1 MPAPRFIRWIVKD
14 WWLKLIALVAAV
26 VLWLFARLEQEYTR
40 ELKLGLDMSLLPT
53 EYVVVEQN
61 VDSVSVE
68 IRGKGRYLVQ
78 LGKFE
83 PKIVLPLVSM
93 REGRERLRIGPENV
107 KLPEQIQVRSLDP
120 YQIELVIERR
130 AKRKVAVIV
139 RSDGIPAEGFAISDI
154 DYDKTVDLYGTKE
167 VVSTFSHL
175 FSEPLNVDGV
185 SESFSTKLAI
195 QVPDTAGLATEPS
208 SILVK
213 VRVEPETTVVLS
225 NVPVSLK
232 GVPLQGQAYLLNK
245 EAKLTLRGPV
255 SLLRGYIKDEVEV
268 TISVSYMTPGDYR
281 VPADVSL
288 APGIKVENSEP
299 AVFRLLIR

>member
-1 MPAPRFIRWIVKD
+1 MAAPRIVRWIFKD

-26 VLWLFARLEQEYTR
+26 GLWLVARLEREYTR
-40 ELKLGLDMSLLPT
+40 ELKLALDMSLLPT

-61 VDSVSVE
+61 VDSVNVE
-68 IRGKGRYLVQ
+68 IRGKGRYLVR
-78 LGKFE
+78 LGRFK

-107 KLPEQIQVRSLDP
+107 NLPEQIQVRSLDP
-120 YQIELVIERR
+120 YQIELVIESR
-130 AKRKVAVIV
+130 AKRKVTVIV
-139 RSDGIPAEGFAISDI
+139 PLEGMPADRFAISAVE
-154 DYDKTVDLYGTKE
+154 YDKTVDLYGAKE
-167 VVSTFSHL
+167 VVSEFNQL
-175 FSEPLNVDGV
+175 FSEPLNVDGA
-185 SESFSTKLAI
+185 SESFSTKLAV

-213 VRVEPETTVVLS
+213 VRVEPETTVVLV

-245 EAKLTLRGPV
+245 EAKLTLKGPV
-255 SLLRGYIKDEVEV
+255 SLLRDFSKNEVEV
-268 TISVSYMTPGDYR
+268 SISVSSMTPGDYR

-299 AVFRLLIR
+299 AVFRLLVR

>member
-1 MPAPRFIRWIVKD
+1 MLAPRFIRWIVKD
-14 WWLKLIALVAAV
+14 WWLKLVALVAAV
-26 VLWLFARLEQEYTR
+26 VLWLFARLEREYTR

-83 PKIVLPLVSM
+83 PRIVLPLVSM

-107 KLPEQIQVRSLDP
+107 NLPEQIEVRSLDP

-130 AKRKVAVIV
+130 AKRKVTVIV

-185 SESFSTKLAI
+185 SESFSTKLVI

-255 SLLRGYIKDEVEV
+255 SLLRGFSKDEVEV
-268 TISVSYMTPGDYR
+268 SISVSSLMRGDYR
-281 VPADVSL
+281 LPADVSL
-288 APGIKVENSEP
+288 TPGVRVESEP

>member
-1 MPAPRFIRWIVKD
+1 MAKPRLIRWIVKD
-14 WWLKLIALVAAV
+14 WWLKLIALVVAV
-26 VLWLFARLEQEYTR
+26 VLWLFARLEREYTR

-68 IRGKGRYLVQ
+68 IRGKGRYLVR
-78 LGKFE
+78 LGRFD

-107 KLPEQIQVRSLDP
+107 NLPEQIQVRSLDP

-175 FSEPLNVDGV
+175 FSEPLNVEGV
-185 SESFSTKLAI
+185 SESFSTLLAI
-195 QVPDTAGLATEPS
+195 QVPDTAGLVTEPS
-208 SILVK
+208 SVLVK
-213 VRVEPETTVVLS
+213 VKVEPETTVVLT

-255 SLLRGYIKDEVEV
+255 SLLRGFSKDEVEV
-268 TISVSYMTPGDYR
+268 SISVSYMTPGDYR

>member
-83 PKIVLPLVSM
+83 PRIVLPLVSM

-107 KLPEQIQVRSLDP
+107 NLPEQIEVRSLDP

-139 RSDGIPAEGFAISDI
+139 RSDGIPAKGFAISDI

-255 SLLRGYIKDEVEV
+255 SLLRGYGKDEVEV
-268 TISVSYMTPGDYR
+268 TISVSSLTRGDYQL
-281 VPADVSL
+281 PADVSL
-288 APGIKVENSEP
+288 APGVRVESEP
-299 AVFRLLIR
+299 AVFRLLVR

>member
-1 MPAPRFIRWIVKD
+1 MAKPRLVRWIVKD
-14 WWLKLIALVAAV
+14 WWLKLIALVVAV
-26 VLWLFARLEQEYTR
+26 VLWLFARLEREYTR

-61 VDSVSVE
+61 VESVSVE

-83 PKIVLPLVSM
+83 PRIVLPLVSM

-107 KLPEQIQVRSLDP
+107 NLPEQIQVRSLDP
-120 YQIELVIERR
+120 YQIELVIERQ

-139 RSDGIPAEGFAISDI
+139 RSDGIPAQGFAISDI
-154 DYDKTVDLYGTKE
+154 DYDKTVDLYGAKE
-167 VVSTFSHL
+167 VVSSFSHL

-213 VRVEPETTVVLS
+213 VRVEPETTVVLT
-225 NVPVSLK
+225 NVAVNLK
-232 GVPLQGQAYLLNK
+232 GVPIQGQAYLLNK

-255 SLLRGYIKDEVEV
+255 SLLRGFSKDEVEV
-268 TISVSYMTPGDYR
+268 TISVSSLTRGDYR
-281 VPADVSL
+281 LPAEVSL
-288 APGIKVENSEP
+288 APVIRVENSEP
-299 AVFRLLIR
+299 AVFRLLVR

>member
-14 WWLKLIALVAAV
+14 WWLKLVALVAAV
-26 VLWLFARLEQEYTR
+26 VLWLFARLEREYTR

-83 PKIVLPLVSM
+83 PRIVLPLVSM
-93 REGRERLRIGPENV
+93 KEGNERLRIGPENV
-107 KLPEQIQVRSLDP
+107 NLPEQIQVRSLDP

-139 RSDGIPAEGFAISDI
+139 RSDGIPAEGFAISNI

-213 VRVEPETTVVLS
+213 VRVEPETTVVLL

-255 SLLRGYIKDEVEV
+255 SLLRGYSKDEVEV
-268 TISVSYMTPGDYR
+268 TISVSSLTRGDYR
-281 VPADVSL
+281 LPADVSL
-288 APGIKVENSEP
+288 APGVRVESEP
-299 AVFRLLIR
+299 AVFRLLVR

>member
-1 MPAPRFIRWIVKD
+1 MAKPRLVRWIVKD

-26 VLWLFARLEQEYTR
+26 VLWLFARLEREYTR

-68 IRGKGRYLVQ
+68 IRGKGRYLVR
-78 LGKFE
+78 LGRFN

-93 REGRERLRIGPENV
+93 REGRERLRLGPENV
-107 KLPEQIQVRSLDP
+107 NLPEQIQVRSLDP

-175 FSEPLNVDGV
+175 FSEPLNVEGV
-185 SESFSTKLAI
+185 SESFSTLLAI
-195 QVPDTAGLATEPS
+195 QVPDTAGLVTEPS
-208 SILVK
+208 SVLVK
-213 VRVEPETTVVLS
+213 VKVEPETTVVLT

-255 SLLRGYIKDEVEV
+255 SLLRGFSKDEVQV
-268 TISVSYMTPGDYR
+268 SISVSYMTPGDYR

>member
-1 MPAPRFIRWIVKD
+1 MAKPRLVRWIVKD

-26 VLWLFARLEQEYTR
+26 VLWLFARLEREYTR

-68 IRGKGRYLVQ
+68 IRGKGRYLVR
-78 LGKFE
+78 LGRFN

-93 REGRERLRIGPENV
+93 REGRERLRLGPENV
-107 KLPEQIQVRSLDP
+107 NLSEQIQVRSLDP

-175 FSEPLNVDGV
+175 FSEPLNVEGV
-185 SESFSTKLAI
+185 SESFSTLLAI
-195 QVPDTAGLATEPS
+195 QVPDTAGLVTEPS
-208 SILVK
+208 SVLVK
-213 VRVEPETTVVLS
+213 VKVEPETTVVLT

-255 SLLRGYIKDEVEV
+255 SLLRGFSKDEVHV
-268 TISVSYMTPGDYR
+268 SISVSYMTPGDYR

>member
-1 MPAPRFIRWIVKD
+1 MAKPRLVRWIVKD

-26 VLWLFARLEQEYTR
+26 VLWLFARLEREYTR

-68 IRGKGRYLVQ
+68 IRGKGRYLVR
-78 LGKFE
+78 LGRFN

-107 KLPEQIQVRSLDP
+107 NLPEQIQVRSLDP

-175 FSEPLNVDGV
+175 FSEPLNVEGV
-185 SESFSTKLAI
+185 SESFSTLLAI
-195 QVPDTAGLATEPS
+195 QVPDTAGLVTEPS
-208 SILVK
+208 SVLVK
-213 VRVEPETTVVLS
+213 VKVEPETTVVLT

-255 SLLRGYIKDEVEV
+255 SLLRGFSKDEVEV
-268 TISVSYMTPGDYR
+268 SISVSYMTPGDYR

-288 APGIKVENSEP
+288 APGIKVENSKP

>member
-1 MPAPRFIRWIVKD
+1 MAKPRLVRWIVKD

-26 VLWLFARLEQEYTR
+26 VLWLFARLEREYTR

-68 IRGKGRYLVQ
+68 IRGKGRYLVR
-78 LGKFE
+78 LGRFN

-107 KLPEQIQVRSLDP
+107 NLPEQIQVRSLDP

-175 FSEPLNVDGV
+175 FSEPLNVEGV
-185 SESFSTKLAI
+185 SESFSTLLAI
-195 QVPDTAGLATEPS
+195 QVPDTAGLVTEPS
-208 SILVK
+208 SVLVK
-213 VRVEPETTVVLS
+213 VKVEPETTVVLT

-255 SLLRGYIKDEVEV
+255 SLLRGFSKDEVQV
-268 TISVSYMTPGDYR
+268 SISVSYMTPGDYR

>member
-1 MPAPRFIRWIVKD
+1 MAKPRLVRWIVKD

-26 VLWLFARLEQEYTR
+26 VLWLFARLEREYTR

-68 IRGKGRYLVQ
+68 IRGKGRYLVR
-78 LGKFE
+78 LGKFN

-107 KLPEQIQVRSLDP
+107 NLPEQIQVRSLDP

-175 FSEPLNVDGV
+175 FSEPLNVEGV
-185 SESFSTKLAI
+185 SESFSTLLAI
-195 QVPDTAGLATEPS
+195 QVPDTAGLVTEPS
-208 SILVK
+208 SVLVK
-213 VRVEPETTVVLS
+213 VKVEPETTVVLT

-255 SLLRGYIKDEVEV
+255 SLLRGFSKDEVHV
-268 TISVSYMTPGDYR
+268 SISVSYMTPGDYR

>member
-14 WWLKLIALVAAV
+14 WWLKLVALVAAV
-26 VLWLFARLEQEYTR
+26 VLWLFARLEREYTR

-53 EYVVVEQN
+53 EYVVVDQN

-93 REGRERLRIGPENV
+93 KEGRERLRIGPENV
-107 KLPEQIQVRSLDP
+107 NLPEQIQVRSLDP
-120 YQIELVIERR
+120 YQIELGIERR

-139 RSDGIPAEGFAISDI
+139 RSDGIPAEGFAISNI

-185 SESFSTKLAI
+185 SVSFSTKLAI

-213 VRVEPETTVVLS
+213 VRVEPETTVVLT

-245 EAKLTLRGPV
+245 EVKLTLRGPV
-255 SLLRGYIKDEVEV
+255 SLLRGYSKDEVEV
-268 TISVSYMTPGDYR
+268 TISVSSLTRGDYR
-281 VPADVSL
+281 LPADVSL
-288 APGIKVENSEP
+288 APGVRVESEP
-299 AVFRLLIR
+299 AVFRLLVR

>member
-14 WWLKLIALVAAV
+14 WWLKLVALVAAV
-26 VLWLFARLEQEYTR
+26 VLWLFARLEREYTR

-53 EYVVVEQN
+53 EYVVVDQN

-93 REGRERLRIGPENV
+93 KEGRERLRIGPENV
-107 KLPEQIQVRSLDP
+107 NLPEQIQVRSLDP
-120 YQIELVIERR
+120 YQIELGIERR

-139 RSDGIPAEGFAISDI
+139 RSDGIPAEGFAISNI

-185 SESFSTKLAI
+185 SVSFSTKLAI

-213 VRVEPETTVVLS
+213 VRVEPETTVVLL

-255 SLLRGYIKDEVEV
+255 SLLRGYSKDEVEV
-268 TISVSYMTPGDYR
+268 TISVSSLTRGDYR
-281 VPADVSL
+281 LPADVSL
-288 APGIKVENSEP
+288 APGVRVESEP
-299 AVFRLLIR
+299 AVFRLLVR

>member
-1 MPAPRFIRWIVKD
+1 MAAPRIVRWIFKD

-26 VLWLFARLEQEYTR
+26 GLWLVARLEREYTR
-40 ELKLGLDMSLLPT
+40 ELKLALDMSLLPT

-61 VDSVSVE
+61 VDSVNVE
-68 IRGKGRYLVQ
+68 IRGKGRYLVR
-78 LGKFE
+78 LGRFK

-107 KLPEQIQVRSLDP
+107 NLPEQIQVRSLDP
-120 YQIELVIERR
+120 YQIELVIESR
-130 AKRKVAVIV
+130 AKRKVTVIV
-139 RSDGIPAEGFAISDI
+139 PLEGMPADRFAISAVE
-154 DYDKTVDLYGTKE
+154 YDKTVDLYGAKE
-167 VVSTFSHL
+167 VVSEFNQL
-175 FSEPLNVDGV
+175 FSEPLNVDGA
-185 SESFSTKLAI
+185 SESFSTKLAV

-213 VRVEPETTVVLS
+213 VRVEPETTVVLV

-245 EAKLTLRGPV
+245 EAKLILKGPV
-255 SLLRGYIKDEVEV
+255 SLLRDFSKNEVEV
-268 TISVSYMTPGDYR
+268 SISVSSMTPGDYR

-299 AVFRLLIR
+299 AVFRLLVR

>member
-1 MPAPRFIRWIVKD
+1 MLAPRFIRWIVKD
-14 WWLKLIALVAAV
+14 WWLKLVALVAAV
-26 VLWLFARLEQEYTR
+26 VLWLFARLEREYTR

-68 IRGKGRYLVQ
+68 IRGKGRYLVR
-78 LGKFE
+78 LGRFE

-107 KLPEQIQVRSLDP
+107 NLPEQIEVRSLDP

-130 AKRKVAVIV
+130 AKRKVTVIV

-185 SESFSTKLAI
+185 SESFSTKLVI

-255 SLLRGYIKDEVEV
+255 SLLRGYSKDEVEV
-268 TISVSYMTPGDYR
+268 SISVSSLMRGDYR
-281 VPADVSL
+281 LPADVSL
-288 APGIKVENSEP
+288 TPGVRVESEP
-299 AVFRLLIR
+299 AVFRLLVR

>member
-255 SLLRGYIKDEVEV
+255 SLLRGYSKDEVEV

>member
-1 MPAPRFIRWIVKD
+1 MAKPRLVRWIVKD

-26 VLWLFARLEQEYTR
+26 VLWLFARLEREYTR

-68 IRGKGRYLVQ
+68 IRGKGRYLVR
-78 LGKFE
+78 LGRFN

-93 REGRERLRIGPENV
+93 REGRERLRLGPENV
-107 KLPEQIQVRSLDP
+107 NLPEQIQVRSLDP

-175 FSEPLNVDGV
+175 FSEPLNVEGV
-185 SESFSTKLAI
+185 SESFSTLLAI
-195 QVPDTAGLATEPS
+195 QVPDTAGLVTEPS
-208 SILVK
+208 SVLVK
-213 VRVEPETTVVLS
+213 VKVEPETTVVLS

-232 GVPLQGQAYLLNK
+232 GIPLQGQAYLLNK

-255 SLLRGYIKDEVEV
+255 SLLRGFSKDEVHV
-268 TISVSYMTPGDYR
+268 SISVSYMTPGDYR

>member
-1 MPAPRFIRWIVKD
+1 MAKPRLVRWIVKD

-26 VLWLFARLEQEYTR
+26 VLWLFARLEREYTR

-78 LGKFE
+78 LRRFE
-83 PKIVLPLVSM
+83 PGIVLPLVSM
-93 REGRERLRIGPENV
+93 REGRERLRLGPENV
-107 KLPEQIQVRSLDP
+107 NLPEQIQVRSLDP

-175 FSEPLNVDGV
+175 FSEPLNVEGV
-185 SESFSTKLAI
+185 SESFSTLLAI
-195 QVPDTAGLATEPS
+195 QVPDTAGLVTEPS
-208 SILVK
+208 SVLVK
-213 VRVEPETTVVLS
+213 VKVEPETTVVLT

-255 SLLRGYIKDEVEV
+255 SLLRGFSKDEVQV
-268 TISVSYMTPGDYR
+268 SISVSYMTPGDYR

>member
-1 MPAPRFIRWIVKD
+1 MSAPRFIRWIVKD

-40 ELKLGLDMSLLPT
+40 ELKLGLDMFLLPT

-83 PKIVLPLVSM
+83 PRIVLPLVSM
-93 REGRERLRIGPENV
+93 REGRERLRFGPENV
-107 KLPEQIQVRSLDP
+107 NLPEQIEVRSLDP

-255 SLLRGYIKDEVEV
+255 SLLRGYSKDEVEV
-268 TISVSYMTPGDYR
+268 TISVSSLMRGDYR
-281 VPADVSL
+281 LPADVSL
-288 APGIKVENSEP
+288 TPGVRVESEP
-299 AVFRLLIR
+299 AVFRLLVR

>member
-1 MPAPRFIRWIVKD
+1 MAKPRLVRWIVKD

-26 VLWLFARLEQEYTR
+26 VLWLFARLEREYTR

-68 IRGKGRYLVQ
+68 IRGKGRYLVR
-78 LGKFE
+78 LGKFN

-93 REGRERLRIGPENV
+93 REGRERLRLGPENV
-107 KLPEQIQVRSLDP
+107 NLSEQIQVRSLDP

-175 FSEPLNVDGV
+175 FSEPLNVEGV
-185 SESFSTKLAI
+185 SESFSTLLAI
-195 QVPDTAGLATEPS
+195 QVPDTAGLVTEPS
-208 SILVK
+208 SVLVK
-213 VRVEPETTVVLS
+213 VKVEPETTVVLT

-255 SLLRGYIKDEVEV
+255 SLLRGFSKDEVHV
-268 TISVSYMTPGDYR
+268 SISVSYMTPGDYR

>member
-1 MPAPRFIRWIVKD
+1 MLAPRFIRWILKD
-14 WWLKLIALVAAV
+14 WWLKLVALVAAV
-26 VLWLFARLEQEYTR
+26 VLWLFARLEREYTR

-83 PKIVLPLVSM
+83 PRIVLPLVSM

-107 KLPEQIQVRSLDP
+107 NLPEQIEVRSLDP

-130 AKRKVAVIV
+130 AKRKVTVIV

-185 SESFSTKLAI
+185 SESFSTKLVI

-255 SLLRGYIKDEVEV
+255 SLLRGFSKDEVEV
-268 TISVSYMTPGDYR
+268 SISVSSLMRGDYR
-281 VPADVSL
+281 LPADVSL
-288 APGIKVENSEP
+288 TPGVRVESEP

>member
-1 MPAPRFIRWIVKD
+1 MSAPRFIRWIVKD

-40 ELKLGLDMSLLPT
+40 ELKLGLDMFLLPT

-83 PKIVLPLVSM
+83 PRIVLPLVSM

-107 KLPEQIQVRSLDP
+107 NLPEQIEVRSLDP

-255 SLLRGYIKDEVEV
+255 SLLRGYSKDEVEV
-268 TISVSYMTPGDYR
+268 TISVSSLMRGDYR
-281 VPADVSL
+281 LPADVSL
-288 APGIKVENSEP
+288 TPGVRVESEP
-299 AVFRLLIR
+299 AVFRLLVR

>member
-255 SLLRGYIKDEVEV
+255 SLLRGYSKDEVEV

-299 AVFRLLIR
+299 AVFRLLVR

>member
-1 MPAPRFIRWIVKD
+1 MAKPRLVRWIVKD

-40 ELKLGLDMSLLPT
+40 ELRLGLDMSLLPT
-53 EYVVVEQN
+53 EYMVVEQN

-68 IRGKGRYLVQ
+68 IRGKGRYLVR
-78 LGKFE
+78 LGRFE

-107 KLPEQIQVRSLDP
+107 NLPEQIQVRSLDP

-154 DYDKTVDLYGTKE
+154 DYDKTVDLYGAKE
-167 VVSTFSHL
+167 VVSTFSYL
-175 FSEPLNVDGV
+175 FSEPLDVDGV

-225 NVPVSLK
+225 NVPVCLK

-255 SLLRGYIKDEVEV
+255 SLLRDYSKDEVEV
-268 TISVSYMTPGDYR
+268 TISVSSLTRGDYR
-281 VPADVSL
+281 LPADVSL
-288 APGIKVENSEP
+288 APGVRVESEP
-299 AVFRLLIR
+299 AVFRLLVR

>member
-83 PKIVLPLVSM
+83 PRIVLPLVSM

-107 KLPEQIQVRSLDP
+107 NLPEQIEVRSLDP

-255 SLLRGYIKDEVEV
+255 SLLRGYSKDEVEV
-268 TISVSYMTPGDYR
+268 TISVSSLMRGDYR
-281 VPADVSL
+281 LPADVSL
-288 APGIKVENSEP
+288 TPGVRVESEP
-299 AVFRLLIR
+299 AVFRLLVR

>member
-1 MPAPRFIRWIVKD
+1 MAKPRLVRWIVKD

-26 VLWLFARLEQEYTR
+26 VLWLFARLEREYTR

-68 IRGKGRYLVQ
+68 IRGKGRYLVR
-78 LGKFE
+78 LGRFN

-107 KLPEQIQVRSLDP
+107 NLPEQIQVRSLDP

-175 FSEPLNVDGV
+175 FSEPLNVEGV
-185 SESFSTKLAI
+185 SESFSTLLAI
-195 QVPDTAGLATEPS
+195 QVPDTAGLVTEPS
-208 SILVK
+208 SVLVK
-213 VRVEPETTVVLS
+213 VKVEPETTVVLM

-255 SLLRGYIKDEVEV
+255 SLLRGFSKDEVQV
-268 TISVSYMTPGDYR
+268 SISVSYMTPGDYR

>member
-1 MPAPRFIRWIVKD
+1 MSAPRFIRWIVKD

-83 PKIVLPLVSM
+83 PRIVLPLVSM

-107 KLPEQIQVRSLDP
+107 NLPEQIEVRSLDP

-255 SLLRGYIKDEVEV
+255 SLLRGFSKDEVEV
-268 TISVSYMTPGDYR
+268 TISVSSLTRGDYR
-281 VPADVSL
+281 LPADVSL
-288 APGIKVENSEP
+288 TPGVRVESEP
-299 AVFRLLIR
+299 AVFRLLVR